1 MYFWE
6 RKKKKD
12 CFFGSRLSHRAR
24 GDKIL
29 RKHVCFL
36 NYNYIFK
43 QTICWWCNC
52 KRCLKLL
59 CLYLIH
65 RIACYEGMNRFF
77 QTMFKF
83 TCKLWLCKAGFILDH
98 IFFNAVKMN
107 NFNNSNKCA
116 VRISCSRAFSIYSSL
131 VLKGRKI
138 IHITCEYQ

>member
-1 MYFWE
+1 MENVFSI
-6 RKKKKD
+6 KKKKD
-12 CFFGSRLSHRAR
+12 CFFGFPLSQDK

-29 RKHVCFL
+29 RKHTCFL

-52 KRCLKLL
+52 KRCLKLS

-65 RIACYEGMNRFF
+65 RTACYKGMNRFF

-98 IFFNAVKMN
+98 IFFLMLWKWTILTIATNVLWE
-107 NFNNSNKCA
+107 
-116 VRISCSRAFSIYSSL
+116 SCSSGFSIYSSL
-131 VLKGRKI
+131 VLKGTEI
-138 IHITCEYQ
+138 IHITCECQ